1 MAKTKL
7 KKHRPLSGLSSV
19 PVKVDSEV
27 TMVTADLFHTA
38 RNIMLNLDAPKTTYL
53 KILRYILRIIPYR
66 LQVIQML
73 QPEDEQQCLGIT
85 NFFSSDMMK
94 LASSRCG

>member
-1 MAKTKL
+1 
-7 KKHRPLSGLSSV
+7 
-19 PVKVDSEV
+19 
-27 TMVTADLFHTA
+27 MVTADLFQTA
-38 RNIMLNLDAPKTTYL
+38 KNIMLNLDVPKTTYL

-85 NFFSSDMMK
+85 NFSSSDMMK